1 MNFRTAGHAIVGCL
15 LPSFPPFFFVVL
27 LCLRDFVRSFSRSS
41 VLLEMFSSPKEE
53 KDTKSLKVSGEMFFF
68 VSATP
73 PPVPPPERDVAPH
86 SN

>member
-41 VLLEMFSSPKEE
+41 VLLEMFSSPKKKKRDE
-53 KDTKSLKVSGEMFFF
+53 KFKSVG
-68 VSATP
+68 
-73 PPVPPPERDVAPH
+73 
-86 SN
+86 